1 MGKEQAFHVECTTHE
16 QRDVFGTGEYRSAA
30 ADGGRCVQPVIVCP
44 ACDLAHRFTAA
55 PASGRRQCARCR
67 APLQRR
73 ENISIDTALAL
84 AVCALVL
91 LVLSNAYPLV
101 AMQVNGSSR
110 DTTLIGA
117 ALGFYAQGFGSLA
130 ALVFLTTVVAPLLQI
145 GTLLYVLIPTRQRRR
160 AFGEIAVL
168 RLLMRVRTWN
178 FMEVFMLG
186 AIVALVRLSNF
197 AHIAPGIALWSC
209 ALLML
214 CLSALSVISSPEQ
227 LWRWVERS
235 RD

>member
-1 MGKEQAFHVECTTHE
+1 MSG
-16 QRDVFGTGEYRSAA
+16 
-30 ADGGRCVQPVIVCP
+30 VIVCP
-44 ACDLAHRFTAA
+44 ACDLAHRLTAA
-55 PASGRRQCARCR
+55 PPCGRRQCARCR

-73 ENISIDTALAL
+73 EDHSIDTAIGL

-91 LVLSNAYPLV
+91 LILSNAYPLV

-117 ALGFYAQGFGSLA
+117 AFGLYAQGFESLA

-145 GTLLYVLIPTRQRRR
+145 VTLLYVLIPLSRGRR
-160 AFGEIAVL
+160 ALGQNLVL
-168 RLLMRVRTWN
+168 LVLTRVRSWN

-186 AIVALVRLSNF
+186 ALVALVRLSNF

-209 ALLML
+209 AVLML
-214 CLSALSVISSPEQ
+214 CLSALSSVTSTAQ
-227 LWRWVERS
+227 LWRWVEGS
-235 RD
+235 RE